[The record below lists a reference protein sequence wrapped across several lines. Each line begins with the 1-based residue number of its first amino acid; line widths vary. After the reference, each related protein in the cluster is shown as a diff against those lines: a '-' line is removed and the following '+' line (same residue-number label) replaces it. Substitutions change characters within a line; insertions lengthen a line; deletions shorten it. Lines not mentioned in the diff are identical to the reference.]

1 LTVAPADPRLID
13 RGDLVAALDRAA
25 TRKVTIISAPA
36 GSGKTSLLRS
46 WADRP
51 GQPGRLAVLQMQ
63 REQQD
68 AQQFWLA
75 LLGVVRHVTGTNGG
89 AELPAATPDF
99 NAPAMVDRVLS
110 ELADA
115 RSGVTLVVDDLHELT
130 SPEALAQLTRLLTNL
145 PPRVRAILATRHDV
159 RLGLH
164 QLRLTGELAE
174 IRATDLR
181 FSERETSELLVA
193 SGIALSAAGAVL
205 LHQRTEGWAA
215 GLRLA
220 AISLAGHPDPERFVA
235 EFSGSD
241 RIVAEYLLA
250 EMLDRQAAEVQDLLL
265 RTSLLDRVHG
275 ELADLLTG
283 RPGSERILL
292 ELEDAN
298 AFVESLDPDRA
309 WFRYHHLLADFLRL
323 ELRRTLPA
331 EVPVL
336 HRRAA
341 EYFIRQGQVVSAI
354 RHTQAAGAWADA
366 ARLLADH
373 SFSLTLDGQAQT
385 MQALVRAFPPGADHP
400 ELALVRAMGDLAQG
414 RLDEAAAHLTVAE
427 THVQT
432 TTPDRRRRLGV
443 ATSSLQLALARRR
456 GHLAGV
462 IEHARFLDSPVTGP
476 SDEDIALDSDLRA
489 VALMNLGTA
498 EAWTLGRPDAP
509 DAERHLREGAGL
521 ARKIGRPYLE
531 VACLAQLGFASLVLH
546 SFATTQRRCREAIAL
561 AERHGWGTEP
571 VIAPALIMLAAT
583 LVWTGEF
590 DEGERWLRRT
600 ERALQ
605 TDAGPDIRL
614 LLHQTAGILH
624 AGRGR
629 RHEALEEFGAAEDL
643 GSQLADDS
651 QALASRVTRW
661 LIATQARLGMTGEA
675 RALVAALDDERASS
689 GEIRNARAVICLAE
703 GDPAG
708 TLGAV
713 ASVLDGTAPVQGD
726 VTVMEAH
733 LLAGLAHRE
742 LGDQRAANQAAER
755 ALALAEADRLILPFA
770 MTGSAG
776 LLEALPRHETAHAA
790 LLADILDVLHGASP
804 APSGQS
810 RLPPAEELSP
820 GELRVLRYLP
830 TNLSRPEIA
839 GELSVSP
846 NTVNA
851 HIRSIYAKL
860 GVRDRSS
867 AVRRARELRLLAAV
881 GRTR

>member
-1 LTVAPADPRLID
+1 LTVALAAPGLID
-13 RGDLVAALDRAA
+13 RDDLVAALDRAV

-36 GSGKTSLLRS
+36 GSGKTSLLRA
-46 WADRP
+46 WAGRP
-51 GQPGRLAVLQMQ
+51 GPPRQLALVQVQ
-63 REQQD
+63 RDQQD

-181 FSERETSELLVA
+181 FSERETSELLDA

-427 THVQT
+427 THVRT

-462 IEHARFLDSPVTGP
+462 IQHARFLDSPVTGP

-561 AERHGWGTEP
+561 ESG
-571 VIAPALIMLAAT
+571 
-583 LVWTGEF
+583 
-590 DEGERWLRRT
+590 
-600 ERALQ
+600 
-605 TDAGPDIRL
+605 
-614 LLHQTAGILH
+614 TAG
-624 AGRGR
+624 
-629 RHEALEEFGAAEDL
+629 
-643 GSQLADDS
+643 
-651 QALASRVTRW
+651 
-661 LIATQARLGMTGEA
+661 ARN
-675 RALVAALDDERASS
+675 R
-689 GEIRNARAVICLAE
+689 
-703 GDPAG
+703 
-708 TLGAV
+708 
-713 ASVLDGTAPVQGD
+713 
-726 VTVMEAH
+726 
-733 LLAGLAHRE
+733 
-742 LGDQRAANQAAER
+742 
-755 ALALAEADRLILPFA
+755 
-770 MTGSAG
+770 
-776 LLEALPRHETAHAA
+776 
-790 LLADILDVLHGASP
+790 
-804 APSGQS
+804 
-810 RLPPAEELSP
+810 
-820 GELRVLRYLP
+820 
-830 TNLSRPEIA
+830 
-839 GELSVSP
+839 
-846 NTVNA
+846 
-851 HIRSIYAKL
+851 
-860 GVRDRSS
+860 
-867 AVRRARELRLLAAV
+867 
-881 GRTR
+881 